1 MSESDDMVAQL
12 MPYRAHY
19 IGDEGRR
26 QHFLDEGDG
35 PPVVMVHG
43 NPTWCFYYRNL
54 VGRLRDRF
62 RCIVPDHIGCG
73 RSDAPKDSDYGYTL
87 EDRVDDLERLLDERV
102 PEGLIDLVVHD
113 WGGMIGMA
121 WAHRHPHRVRRFV
134 ILNTAGFR
142 LPEDQPMPRAIAFA
156 RSRVGRWLI
165 ERFSLFARS
174 ASYLAFSRPVSPAV
188 RRAYRWPYEAPERRV
203 ATRRFVEDIPLSP
216 DDPSYQTVL
225 GVEEGLGQFSDRPA
239 MICWGL
245 KDFVF
250 TEAFLRRWQR
260 HWPHAEITRYE
271 DCGHYVLEDAGEDIL
286 ERIDAFLSA
295 P

>member
-1 MSESDDMVAQL
+1 

-19 IGDEGRR
+19 LGDEGRR

-43 NPTWCFYYRNL
+43 NPTWCCFTTVTWWGACVIASAASCRTISAAAAPMRRRIL
-54 VGRLRDRF
+54 TTATRF
-62 RCIVPDHIGCG
+62 
-73 RSDAPKDSDYGYTL
+73 

-102 PEGLIDLVVHD
+102 PEGSIDLVVHD

-156 RSRVGRWLI
+156 RSRAGRWLI

-188 RRAYRWPYEAPERRV
+188 GRAYRWPYEAPERRV
-203 ATRRFVEDIPLSP
+203 AARRFVEDIPLSP

-245 KDFVF
+245 KDFC
-250 TEAFLRRWQR
+250 
-260 HWPHAEITRYE
+260 IY
-271 DCGHYVLEDAGEDIL
+271 
-286 ERIDAFLSA
+286 
-295 P
+295 